1 MTDLIWIG
9 NTLYPR
15 WVVFAAIALIAV
27 TLAAIT
33 SALSRPERGGE

>member
-15 WVVFAAIALIAV
+15 WVVFAAIGLVVLTFAGI
-27 TLAAIT
+27 
-33 SALSRPERGGE
+33 SAFVSRGKP